1 MYPCKTVVT
10 SSGYLVERIA
20 LVFGLIGHIVTQ
32 LFDFHLDVHR
42 VHADVLFCRSEF
54 PRPPPGASE
63 HLFVKFLD
71 EFERQDVFP
80 HTRKCPAFSFEN
92 VFLFPRVQLTTVNNV
107 LRDQTL
113 RFIRI
118 EGGSAGEC
126 SQGLIP
132 QLFGTA
138 LQQFFDQAL
147 ELQFLF
153 APLYSLGFQLH
164 RMRNTAELL
173 FGDHA
178 CAVAPNLS

>member
-20 LVFGLIGHIVTQ
+20 LVFDLIGHIVTQ
-32 LFDFHLDVHR
+32 LFDFHPYVYW
-42 VHADVLFCRSEF
+42 VHADVLFCRSESS
-54 PRPPPGASE
+54 RPPPRVSK
-63 HLFVKFLD
+63 HFFVKFLD

-80 HTRKCPAFSFEN
+80 HTRKCPAFSLED
-92 VFLFPRVQLTTVNNV
+92 VLLLPRVKLPAANNV
-107 LRDQTL
+107 PRDQTL

-118 EGGSAGEC
+118 EEGSARKC

-153 APLYSLGFQLH
+153 ALLYSLGFQLH
-164 RMRNTAELL
+164 
-173 FGDHA
+173 
-178 CAVAPNLS
+178 